1 MPTREIEDITRQID
15 RMTFQA
21 EPEAEHEQLEDNGSE
36 HRFHNVLVA
45 FDGSEGSHKALE
57 WGITIAKAH
66 EARVE
71 VVLVLPQ
78 QHPVHGTTLPAIN
91 RRSAQ
96 LWAEF
101 AQEEEEE
108 GKRLLAQTMDTCKEA
123 GVKAKKRLERGPVIK
138 TLAEISEAEKSDL
151 VVVGSHGRRG
161 LERFLMGSVAEGL
174 RDHVAASVLIA
185 RNRPPQKNTLLAV
198 DGSETS
204 RKAGRVVSGLLEHQ
218 AAWVHVVHVV
228 HAPIEG
234 LEPEIKAK
242 WRRATE
248 DLREPLMQHVKFPKG
263 TWVHYDIH
271 FGNPAD
277 EILKIAEEDE
287 SGLVVLGS
295 RGLSGI
301 HSLVAGS
308 VSRRVS
314 HHAAASVL
322 LVKRS
327 A

>member
-1 MPTREIEDITRQID
+1 MPSREIEDITRQID
-15 RMTFQA
+15 RMTFVQEPPTRGEGRA
-21 EPEAEHEQLEDNGSE
+21 EESDD
-36 HRFHNVLVA
+36 HRFHDLLVA
-45 FDGSEGSHKALE
+45 FDGSEGSDKALE
-57 WGITIAKAH
+57 WGVMIAKTH
-66 EARVE
+66 EARMM

-78 QHPVHGTTLPAIN
+78 QHPVQGTTLPAVH

-96 LWAEF
+96 LWAEY
-101 AQEEEEE
+101 AQEEEQE
-108 GKRLLAQTMDTCKEA
+108 GKKMLAQAMEACREA
-123 GVKAKKRLERGPVIK
+123 GVKAERRLERGPVVK
-138 TLAEISEAEKSDL
+138 TLAEVSETRGSDL
-151 VVVGSHGRRG
+151 VIVGSHGRRG

-174 RDHVAASVLIA
+174 RDHVASSVLIA

-204 RKAGRVVSGLLEHQ
+204 RKAGEVVAGVMEHQ
-218 AAWVHVVHVV
+218 SSWVHVVHVV

-234 LEPEIKAK
+234 LEPEIKEK
-242 WRRATE
+242 WHRATQ

-263 TWVHYDIH
+263 SWVHYDIH
-271 FGNPAD
+271 FGDPAD
-277 EILKIAEEDE
+277 EILRIAKEDE

-301 HSLVAGS
+301 QSLVAGS

-322 LVKRS
+322 IVK
-327 A
+327 